1 MATTNT
7 SLSVRVLELLP
18 KRRDITG
25 LAVAAAVVVVAFAV
39 HRRST
44 AVSPLVISVAIGVL
58 LTNLGLIGPRMRSG
72 LTFAAKRLLRIG
84 VVLLGTQLA
93 ARNVIDLG
101 GPGLIVV
108 LVVVTGTFFGTQ
120 WLGRRLGLSAPLSL
134 LVATGFSIC
143 GASAVAAMEPLS
155 GAEEEDVTYAIAMVT
170 LCGSLAIAIL
180 PLVNRLWL
188 RLDDATFGSWVG
200 ASVHDV
206 AQTVAAASAVSD
218 KAREAAVIVKLT
230 RVVLLA
236 PLVAGVSMWRRR
248 SGKADSTGTADSTVN
263 ADSRPPILPLFV
275 VGFLAAIA
283 LRSTGWLPKP
293 TIKTL
298 KSVEQILLAIA
309 LVGLGTGVQWA
320 KLRKVGG
327 RPLILALASWTF
339 IAVVSLVGVKLT
351 H

>member
-1 MATTNT
+1 MRMATTNT
-7 SLSVRVLELLP
+7 SLSVRVQELLP

-248 SGKADSTGTADSTVN
+248 TVGTPDGTVD
-263 ADSRPPILPLFV
+263 AGSRPPILPLFV

-298 KSVEQILLAIA
+298 KSVEQILLAMA

>member
-1 MATTNT
+1 MRMATTNT
-7 SLSVRVLELLP
+7 SLSVRVQELLP

-155 GAEEEDVTYAIAMVT
+155 GADEEDVTYAIAMVT

-248 SGKADSTGTADSTVN
+248 TVGTPDGTVD
-263 ADSRPPILPLFV
+263 AGSRPPILPLFV

-298 KSVEQILLAIA
+298 KSVEQILLAMA

>member
-1 MATTNT
+1 MMLANT
-7 SLSVRVLELLP
+7 SLATRARELLP
-18 KRRDITG
+18 KRRDIAG
-25 LAVAAAVVVVAFAV
+25 LAVAGAVVVVAFAV

-58 LTNLGLIGPRMRSG
+58 LTNLGLIGPQMRPG

-188 RLDDATFGSWVG
+188 KLDDATFGSWVG

-218 KAREAAVIVKLT
+218 RAREAAVIVKLT

-248 SGKADSTGTADSTVN
+248 KGAAVPSE
-263 ADSRPPILPLFV
+263 SRPPILPLFV

-298 KSVEQILLAIA
+298 KSVEQILLAMA

-327 RPLILALASWTF
+327 RPLILALASWMF
-339 IAVVSLVGVKLT
+339 IALVSLVGVKLT